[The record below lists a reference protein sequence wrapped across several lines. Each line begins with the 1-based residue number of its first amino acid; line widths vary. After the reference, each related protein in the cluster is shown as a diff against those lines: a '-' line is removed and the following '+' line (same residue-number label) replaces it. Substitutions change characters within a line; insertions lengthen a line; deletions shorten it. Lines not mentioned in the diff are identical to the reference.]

1 MNNIKMHNPFSNL
14 FKTDEFRKEYQSL
27 LKLEKE
33 TSRRFDLNWEGRYPC
48 LNEKTENTFF
58 DAHYIYHTAWAA
70 RVLKETNPEIHVDIS
85 SALYFNVIVSAFMNI
100 RFYDYRPANVKL
112 DNLHCDKADLLSLP
126 FADNSVA
133 SLSCMHT
140 VEHVGLGRYG
150 DTLDYDGDIKAMEEL
165 NRVLAKEGNLLFVVP
180 ICGRP
185 RIQFNAHR
193 IYSYRQIIEN
203 FSGLKLIKY
212 SLIPDNGIE
221 AGIIENATE
230 ELSNQQKYGCGCFWF
245 KK

>member
-1 MNNIKMHNPFSNL
+1 MKKILTKFSSTRN
-14 FKTDEFRKEYQSL
+14 FKNEYTEL
-27 LKLEKE
+27 AKLEEK
-33 TSRRFDLNWEGRYPC
+33 TSKRFDLNWENRHPC
-48 LNEKTENTFF
+48 LNEKTESTSF

-85 SALYFNVIVSAFMNI
+85 SALYFNVIVSAFINI
-100 RFYDYRPANVKL
+100 KFYDYRPANIKL
-112 DNLHCDKADLLSLP
+112 DNLQCDKAGLLSLP

-150 DTLDYDGDIKAMEEL
+150 DALDYDGDIKAMKEL
-165 NRVLAKEGNLLFVVP
+165 SRVLATDGDLLFVVP
-180 ICGRP
+180 VCGTP

-193 IYSYRQIIEN
+193 IYSYQQIIDN
-203 FSGLKLIKY
+203 FSNLKLMKY

-221 AGIIENATE
+221 VGIIENATE

-245 KK
+245 RK